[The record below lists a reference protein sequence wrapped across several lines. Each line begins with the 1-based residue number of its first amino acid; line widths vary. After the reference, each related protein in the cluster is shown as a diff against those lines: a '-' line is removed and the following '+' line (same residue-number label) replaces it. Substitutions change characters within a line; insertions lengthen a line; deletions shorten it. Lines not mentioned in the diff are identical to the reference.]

1 MPNVGAVANS
11 WKTQHPTNRAGR
23 IAAHTQLTGG
33 LQPTAPSSGPLT
45 LSITGGSATA
55 TGGWVTAIWIDTS
68 VRALGNLNVTE
79 AWHPRLTG
87 LQHARGLGAPVA
99 HGSTDLAPLG
109 QHHARA
115 QGNPTLT
122 GRALPPGLQHNRSLG
137 APAVNIEI
145 LTLVALDR
153 G

>member
-11 WKTQHPTNRAGR
+11 WKTQHPTNRAGQATNR
-23 IAAHTQLTGG
+23 AQLIGG
-33 LQPTAPSSGPLT
+33 LQPTSPTSPLT
-45 LSITGGSATA
+45 LQASGGSATA

-79 AWHPRLTG
+79 VWHPRLTG
-87 LQHARGLGAPVA
+87 LQHARALGALVT
-99 HGSTDLAPLG
+99 HGATDITPLG

-115 QGNPTLT
+115 QGNPTLG
-122 GRALPPGLQHNRSLG
+122 GRALPPGLQHNRGLG

>member
-1 MPNVGAVANS
+1 VPNVGAVANR
-11 WKTQHPTNRAGR
+11 WQVRHPTNRAGQ
-23 IAAHTQLTGG
+23 AANHGQLTGG
-33 LQPTAPSSGPLT
+33 LTPTSASGPLT
-45 LSITGGSATA
+45 LTSAGGTATA

-68 VRALGNLNVTE
+68 IRQLGNLNVTE

-87 LQHARGLGAPVA
+87 LNHPRALGQPTT
-99 HGSTDLAPLG
+99 HGSTDLAPIG

-122 GRALPPGLQHNRSLG
+122 GRALPQGLQHNRSLG